1 MTRHPPKWILAST
14 SSRLDM
20 NMPKILSTALLLFCL
35 AALGP
40 GLTVSRA
47 AGDKTPTV
55 TAQDRIMGKADAPVT
70 LIEYA
75 SLTCPH
81 CAAFEK
87 ENLPQIRK
95 EWIDTGKVKLIYRDF
110 PLDRN
115 ALLASTIARC
125 APPDRYFAFIESFFD
140 DQAHWVLAQDPID
153 ALKRIV
159 RIGGMDSA
167 AVDKCLADTK
177 LQEAIVAGEAQAKD
191 DYGVESTPTF
201 FIIGANGVSTRLV
214 GDLPYADFA
223 KALNEAM
230 PKS

>member
-1 MTRHPPKWILAST
+1 
-14 SSRLDM
+14 
-20 NMPKILSTALLLFCL
+20 MPKMLSIALLFFGI

-40 GLTVSRA
+40 GSPPSWA
-47 AGDKTPTV
+47 ADAKTPTV
-55 TAQDRIMGKADAPVT
+55 TAQDRVLGKASAPVT
-70 LIEYA
+70 MIEYA

-87 ENLPQIRK
+87 ENLPRIRK
-95 EWIDTGKVKLIYRDF
+95 EWIDAGKVKLVFRDF

-115 ALLASTIARC
+115 ALLASMIARC
-125 APPDRYFAFIESFFD
+125 APPDRYFAFIEAFFD
-140 DQAHWVLAQDPID
+140 DQAHWAIAQDPID

-159 RIGGMDSA
+159 RIGGMDGA

-177 LQEAIVAGEAQAKD
+177 LQETIVAGEAQAHDEYK
-191 DYGVESTPTF
+191 VESTPTF
-201 FIIGANGVSTRLV
+201 FIIAPNGVSTRLV

-223 KALNEAM
+223 KALNDAM